1 MTSEIDRFI
10 RQAQL
15 DPRHTRSYD
24 RGTPPRLL
32 TAHQKRLEV
41 RKRVESVLVLLFN
54 DPLPYERLT
63 VVCGRDYGYWRRV
76 LSLTQ
81 AGDPRLTKDAI
92 KLLTQGLRAHIMG
105 VRDHL
110 ADVEAEI
117 VRVTD
122 ALDEPGLLSAR

>member
-15 DPRHTRSYD
+15 DPRHTRSYG
-24 RGTPPRLL
+24 RAPAPRLL
-32 TAHQKRLEV
+32 TARQKRLEV
-41 RKRVESVLVLLFN
+41 RKRVESVLILLFN
-54 DPLPYERLT
+54 EPMPYERLT
-63 VVCGRDYGYWRRV
+63 VVCGRDYEYWRRV
-76 LSLTQ
+76 LGFTRS
-81 AGDPRLTKDAI
+81 GEPRLTKDAI
-92 KLLTQGLRAHIMG
+92 KLLTHGLRAHIMG

-122 ALDEPGLLSAR
+122 ALDEPDLLALR